1 MDGPNGG
8 DRTGI
13 RRRAC
18 RHGRHP
24 ITGCEK
30 VLSHAAEGGAFS
42 SVRRAFAFGF
52 GAGPTN
58 GGSGNSLIL
67 QDENNPSPRASPY
80 PLPSER
86 AMINCVGR
94 GLLSTDISLSDHNIQ
109 TPGQD

>member
-1 MDGPNGG
+1 MDQ
-8 DRTGI
+8 TVGI
-13 RRRAC
+13 VLEFAGVPAGMGVIRY
-18 RHGRHP
+18 
-24 ITGCEK
+24 TGCEK

-42 SVRRAFAFGF
+42 SLRRAFAFGF